1 MGIEL
6 FLQKKFARKW
16 YGTCSYSHSKAE
28 GVDMR
33 EGKGN
38 YYPWDFDYENTFTLV
53 GGYKFKFRESK
64 WYQQFRESL
73 IFPYIS
79 WIPFMVSDQLEV
91 SFRYR
96 YSGGRPYT
104 PKKYDFHHRIWY
116 VDQQDDLN
124 TDRYEYYSRLDI
136 MILRRFNFKKINL
149 TTFIDLQNVFDRDN
163 QWESVNLEDGT
174 SIMSFQYKQLP
185 FVGIII
191 EF

>member
-1 MGIEL
+1 
-6 FLQKKFARKW
+6 
-16 YGTCSYSHSKAE
+16 
-28 GVDMR
+28 MR
-33 EGKGN
+33 EEKGI

-104 PKKYDFHHRIWY
+104 PEKYNYHHRRWY
-116 VDQQDDLN
+116 IDPNDDLN
-124 TDRYEYYSRLDI
+124 TDRYDYYSRLDI
-136 MILRRFNFKKINL
+136 MILRRFNFKKINI
-149 TTFIDLQNVFDRDN
+149 TTFVDLQNVFDRNN
-163 QWESVNLEDGT
+163 QWERVNLEDGT
-174 SIMSFQYKQLP
+174 STMSYQYKQLP
-185 FVGIII
+185 FVGIIM

>member
-1 MGIEL
+1 M
-6 FLQKKFARKW
+6 KN
-16 YGTCSYSHSKAE
+16 
-28 GVDMR
+28 
-33 EGKGN
+33 GN
-38 YYPWDFDYENTFTLV
+38 L
-53 GGYKFKFRESK
+53 
-64 WYQQFRESL
+64 L
-73 IFPYIS
+73 
-79 WIPFMVSDQLEV
+79 
-91 SFRYR
+91 RYV
-96 YSGGRPYT
+96 

-124 TDRYEYYSRLDI
+124 TERYEYYSRLDI